1 MDKQKLTGFVEKYS
15 LGNNIEA
22 VKWSISNNSLQTE
35 FISSCKT
42 LLGVVK
48 LNDFQMQDCELG
60 IYNTS
65 QLQKMLSVV
74 GNSIDLKLK
83 MVEERA
89 IGLTIT
95 DNDVALNYML
105 ADLDVIPK
113 APKLKATPE
122 ATTRIKITNDFIM
135 KFIKAK
141 NALSDAEHFTV
152 ISNTITQII
161 LGHSDNNSNRI
172 NINVSA
178 ESDSNM
184 DPISFN
190 ADYLRE
196 ILAAN
201 KDNEEGLMEVSADG
215 LAVLTFKNKEY
226 ASKYYMVQTN
236 VN

>member
-1 MDKQKLTGFVEKYS
+1 MDKQKLMGFVEKYS

-22 VKWSISNNSLQTE
+22 VKWNIASNNLHTE
-35 FISSCKT
+35 FISDDKT
-42 LLGVVK
+42 LLGMVK
-48 LNDFQMQDCELG
+48 LNDFQLQDCEIG
-60 IYNTS
+60 IYNTT
-65 QLQKMLSVV
+65 QLQKMLGVV

-83 MVEERA
+83 MMDERA
-89 IGLTIT
+89 ISLTIT
-95 DNDVALNYML
+95 DDDVALNYML

-122 ATTRIKITNDFIM
+122 ATTRIKITNEFIM

-152 ISNTITQII
+152 LSNTITQII

-178 ESDSNM
+178 ESDCNL

-190 ADYLRE
+190 AEYLRE

-236 VN
+236 IN

>member
-22 VKWSISNNSLQTE
+22 VKWAISNNSLQTE
-35 FISSCKT
+35 FISGCKT

-48 LNDFQMQDCELG
+48 LNDLQMQDCELG

-65 QLQKMLSVV
+65 QLQKMLGVV

-83 MVEERA
+83 MVDERA
-89 IGLTIT
+89 IGITIT
-95 DNDVALNYML
+95 DSDVALNYML

-122 ATTRIKITNDFIM
+122 ATVRIKITNDFIM

-152 ISNTITQII
+152 ISNSITQII

-178 ESDSNM
+178 EADGDM
-184 DPISFN
+184 QPISFS
-190 ADYLRE
+190 AEYLRE

>member
-1 MDKQKLTGFVEKYS
+1 MDKQKLTGFIEKYS

-22 VKWSISNNSLQTE
+22 VKWSISSNNLQTE
-35 FISSCKT
+35 FISDDKT
-42 LLGVVK
+42 LLGRVR
-48 LNDFQMQDCELG
+48 LNNFSMQDSEVG

-65 QLQKMLSVV
+65 QLQKMLGVV

-83 MVEERA
+83 MVENRA
-89 IGLTIT
+89 IALTIT
-95 DNDVALNYML
+95 DSDVALNYML

-135 KFIKAK
+135 KYIKAK
-141 NALSDAEHFTV
+141 GALSDAEHFTV
-152 ISNTITQII
+152 LSNSITQII

-172 NINVSA
+172 NINVNA
-178 ESDSNM
+178 ESDC
-184 DPISFN
+184 DLEPISFN

-215 LAVLTFKNKEY
+215 LAVLTFRNQEY
-226 ASKYYMVQTN
+226 TSKYYMVQTN
-236 VN
+236 LT

>member
-22 VKWSISNNSLQTE
+22 VKWAISNNSLQTE
-35 FISSCKT
+35 FISGCKT

-226 ASKYYMVQTN
+226 VSKYYMVQTN

>member
-22 VKWSISNNSLQTE
+22 VKWAISNNSLQTE
-35 FISSCKT
+35 FISGCKT

>member
-184 DPISFN
+184 EPISFN
-190 ADYLRE
+190 ADYLKE

-201 KDNEEGLMEVSADG
+201 KDNEEGLMEVSSDG

>member
-22 VKWSISNNSLQTE
+22 VKWAISNNSLQTE
-35 FISSCKT
+35 FISGCKT

-161 LGHSDNNSNRI
+161 LGHSDINSNRI

-226 ASKYYMVQTN
+226 VSKYYMVQTN

>member
-22 VKWSISNNSLQTE
+22 VKWAISNNSVQTE
-35 FISSCKT
+35 FISGCKT

-122 ATTRIKITNDFIM
+122 ATTRIKINNDFIM

-161 LGHSDNNSNRI
+161 LGHSDINSNRI

-226 ASKYYMVQTN
+226 VSKYYMVQTN

>member
-22 VKWSISNNSLQTE
+22 VKWAISNNSLQTE
-35 FISSCKT
+35 FISGCKT
-42 LLGVVK
+42 LLGMVK
-48 LNDFQMQDCELG
+48 LNDFQLQDCELG
-60 IYNTS
+60 IYNTT
-65 QLQKMLSVV
+65 QLQKMLGVV
-74 GNSIDLKLK
+74 GNSINLKLK
-83 MVEERA
+83 MIDERA
-89 IGLTIT
+89 IGVNIT
-95 DNDVALNYML
+95 DGDVALNYML

-113 APKLKATPE
+113 APKLKATPK
-122 ATTRIKITNDFIM
+122 ATTRIKITNEFIM

-141 NALSDAEHFTV
+141 NALNDAEHFTV

-172 NINVSA
+172 NINVPA
-178 ESDSNM
+178 ENDCNM

-196 ILAAN
+196 ILSAN
-201 KDNEEGLMEVSADG
+201 KDNEEGIMEVSADG
-215 LAVLTFKNKEY
+215 LAVLTFKNSEY